1 MRSARTYR
9 PPILRRLI
17 ASASLLLKFKSFF
30 GRVVG
35 GEGLGKVVE
44 IEEGGLVFTVGRTV
58 VVGRVGAAP
67 QTFEPGMHRPEGLL
81 S

>member
-1 MRSARTYR
+1 M
-9 PPILRRLI
+9 
-17 ASASLLLKFKSFF
+17 SASLLFKFKSFF

-58 VVGRVGAAP
+58 VVVVGRVGAAP
-67 QTFEPGMHRPEGLL
+67 QTFEPGMHRPKGLL
-81 S
+81 SGEASCNVDR